1 MKARNVRSAFG
12 VDIAINTWPSYYSFV
27 AFSPEFPNSVAASV
41 MKVVLAGASH
51 VELNEPRALV
61 FNTDEVT
68 ANSKL
73 KLLS

>member
-1 MKARNVRSAFG
+1 
-12 VDIAINTWPSYYSFV
+12 
-27 AFSPEFPNSVAASV
+27 